1 MRFVLCLLL
10 ISVLAAGLSCFRL
23 AIRVCFRDAAT
34 NTESEC
40 AFCNPRTLQST
51 MRNCT
56 GTQDGIP
63 NNLWT
68 EVQKRCIL
76 RTCRQQHPSQKVLP
90 TIFPMGTNRMAREE
104 KFIMEQTN
112 I

>member
-1 MRFVLCLLL
+1 MRLLL
-10 ISVLAAGLSCFRL
+10 FLVLLFFLAGGLSCFRL
-23 AIRVCFRDAAT
+23 AIRVCFRDTAT

-40 AFCNPRTLQST
+40 AFCNPRTLQVT

-90 TIFPMGTNRMAREE
+90 TIFPVGTNRMVREE
-104 KFIMEQTN
+104 E
-112 I
+112 